1 MLPQDDQSPRTVE
14 PGLANQCG
22 DTGWKERFESLS
34 INAIV
39 EDDRAFKSML
49 GIGEDAYTSSRLLR
63 IVDDSLVTVMA
74 GVGGGAVASSSVVA
88 GAFFPAGGV
97 LGLLGLGT
105 AVTPFGWVIVGAAAA
120 GLGYQ
125 GLRKLTRRMA
135 GPVEVIP
142 RFINS
147 PIDLLAASLFDVM
160 APLVLKMAHAD
171 GECHDAER
179 QEMREYFA
187 GSWGYSREYVDLGL
201 EYAEVN
207 LSGFKTEEVAK
218 DLAKLCKDNRDCNF
232 PAITL
237 NIDGFLQELIAADG
251 RIREEERHELERI
264 RQAFQEHENATGVI
278 WKRAAATGSSVR
290 ETTDR
295 FAASVRGRI
304 PRVAEDFAAAGEASM
319 KKGGKL
325 VRSGA
330 SAMAKRLA
338 SASESLSD
346 FAEKRDRS
354 SRNRNRQTKNKRDP

>member
-1 MLPQDDQSPRTVE
+1 MHPHDDQSPGTVE
-14 PGLANQCG
+14 PGLSNQRK
-22 DTGWKERFESLS
+22 DTCWKERFESLS
-34 INAIV
+34 INAVV

-49 GIGEDAYTSSRLLR
+49 GIGEDAYASSRLLK

-88 GAFFPAGGV
+88 GAFFPAGGI

-125 GLRKLTRRMA
+125 GLRKLTRKMA

-160 APLVLKMAHAD
+160 APLVLKVSHVD
-171 GECHDAER
+171 GEFHEAER
-179 QEMREYFA
+179 QKIRQYFA
-187 GSWGYSREYVDLGL
+187 GSWGYNHEYVDLGL

-207 LSGFKTEEVAK
+207 LSGFKTEEVARAF
-218 DLAKLCKDNRDCNF
+218 AKLCKENRDCNL
-232 PAITL
+232 PAITI
-237 NIDGFLQELIAADG
+237 NIEDFLQELIAADG
-251 RIREEERHELERI
+251 RISKEEKHELDRI
-264 RQAFQEHENATGVI
+264 RQAFNEHEIAKGAI
-278 WKRAAATGSSVR
+278 WKRAAAARSSVR

-295 FAASVRGRI
+295 FATSVRGSV
-304 PRVAEDFAAAGEASM
+304 PRVAEDLAAAGETSM
-319 KKGGKL
+319 KKGSKL

-330 SAMAKRLA
+330 SAMAKKLA
-338 SASESLSD
+338 VASESLSD

-354 SRNRNRQTKNKRDP
+354 SRNRNRQTKSKPDP